1 MFLGNHVT
9 TVELADEFTSDYFST
24 NKNYKVT
31 YKSKPSLFNYEKSR
45 TITKVKKG
53 LFLVKQNGLILE
65 FKYVPEI
72 NGFRVSEI
80 TYLK

>member
-9 TVELADEFTSDYFST
+9 TAELADEFTSNYFST

-31 YKSKPSLFNYEKSR
+31 YKSKPSLFNYEKPR
-45 TITKVKKG
+45 TVTKVKRIV
-53 LFLVKQNGLILE
+53 LVKQNDLILE

-72 NGFRVSEI
+72 DGFRISEI